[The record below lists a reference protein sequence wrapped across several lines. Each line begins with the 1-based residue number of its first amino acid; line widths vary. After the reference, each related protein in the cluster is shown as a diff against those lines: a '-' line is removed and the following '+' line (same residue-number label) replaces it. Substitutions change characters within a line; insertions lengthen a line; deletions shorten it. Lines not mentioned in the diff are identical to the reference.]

1 MNVTILSSGDVIV
14 VTLKLGDLEM
24 W

>member
-1 MNVTILSSGDVIV
+1 LSSGDVIEMNMLV
-14 VTLKLGDLEM
+14 VM